1 MATGSVSAI
10 DREEWQLI
18 ESKAASGTSVTFNAF
33 SGYKHLWLTGK
44 GIDKNAST
52 YIAVRPNND
61 TTAGNYAVVR
71 ASGVEADFLIQ
82 GLTADPCAASFQ
94 IFNVDKT
101 TPKKVNTSYGINIPQ
116 NEQDAYI
123 DTVAVTSLVVYTYDG
138 TTTFTG
144 GTFYLY
150 GIVA

>member
-44 GIDKNAST
+44 AITKSASD
-52 YIAVRPNND
+52 YVRLRPNNNS
-61 TTAGNYAVVR
+61 TAGNYA
-71 ASGVEADFLIQ
+71 IQ
-82 GLTADPCAASFQ
+82 YSDGTADKILIGDSTSTAQAVSFQ
-94 IFNVDKT
+94 IFDVDKT
-101 TPKKVNTSYGINIPQ
+101 TPKKMWGSYDTSVPAMPM
-116 NEQDAYI
+116 DAFV
-123 DTVAVTSLVVYTYDG
+123 DTAAVTSLVIDTNSG
-138 TTTFTG
+138 TNTFTG

>member
-1 MATGSVSAI
+1 MATSNVSAI

-18 ESKAASGTSVTFNAF
+18 ESKSATGTTVTFNAF

-44 GIDKNAST
+44 AITKNSAT
-52 YIAVRPNND
+52 HIAVRPNND
-61 TTAGNYAVVR
+61 TTIGSYALVRGAGEQPEFLMQDNTA
-71 ASGVEADFLIQ
+71 AS
-82 GLTADPCAASFQ
+82 CAASFQ

-101 TPKKVNTSYGINIPQ
+101 TPKKVNTTYNTGVPQ

-123 DTVAVTSLVVYTYDG
+123 DTVAVTSLAVSCYNG
-138 TTTFTG
+138 TSTFTG